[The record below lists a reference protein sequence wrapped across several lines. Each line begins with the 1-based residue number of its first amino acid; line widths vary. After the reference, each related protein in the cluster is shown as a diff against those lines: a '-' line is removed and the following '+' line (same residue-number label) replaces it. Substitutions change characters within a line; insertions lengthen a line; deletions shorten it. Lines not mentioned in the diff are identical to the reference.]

1 VRGRRDIQSRLD
13 LRVGA
18 EATSLARVRQ
28 LLTGFLAEH
37 ELGERRE
44 QDALLVANEL
54 TANAIEHASTDDDH
68 VEIAVW
74 LEPESLLIR
83 VLDPARTASRPV
95 PLERD
100 ESRESGRGMLIVNEL
115 GSWSERLTGGR
126 REVTA
131 QLPLQRDPAKRQG
144 S

>member
-1 VRGRRDIQSRLD
+1 MGRGDVQERLD

-18 EATSLARVRQ
+18 EAASLARVRR
-28 LLTGFLAEH
+28 LLAGFLAEH
-37 ELGERRE
+37 EVDERRE
-44 QDALLVANEL
+44 QDALLVASEL
-54 TANAIEHASTDDDH
+54 TANAIEHASTAEDL

-83 VLDPARTASRPV
+83 VLDPARTTSRPV
-95 PLERD
+95 PLEPD

-115 GSWSERLTGGR
+115 GSWSARLTRGR

-131 QLPLQRDPAKRQG
+131 RLPLPRDPAKRQG